1 MIGPL
6 LERIASRRDLT
17 RDEAARLVDLFVE
30 GEATDAQIGA
40 ALMGLALKGETAEE
54 LAGLATAMRA
64 RAVPVTT
71 RHATFVDTAGTG
83 GDRSNT
89 FNISTAAAFVIAAAG
104 LPVAKH
110 GNRAASSR
118 SGSADVLAAL
128 GARADVSAERAGHCL
143 DEIGICFMFAPSYH
157 AATRRVAELRR
168 QLGVR
173 TAFNL
178 LGPLTNPARAPR
190 QLVGVFDEPAAE
202 RVAHTLA
209 VLGVERAWV
218 VHGLGLDEITVAGAT
233 AVFEVVGG
241 EVARRFELHPDEL
254 GCACRPVEELRGGTP
269 EENAAIVR
277 GVLDGTLAGARRDV
291 VLLNAAA
298 GLVVG
303 GAAASMG
310 EGLERA
316 AAAVD
321 SGAASELLR
330 RFCDMT
336 NSSAE

>member
-6 LERIASRRDLT
+6 LERLAARRDLS
-17 RDEAARLVDLFVE
+17 REEAARLVDMIVD

-54 LAGLATAMRA
+54 LAGLAGAMRA
-64 RAVPVTT
+64 RAVSVRT
-71 RHATFVDTAGTG
+71 RHTTFIDTAGTG
-83 GDRSNT
+83 GDGSNT
-89 FNISTAAAFVIAAAG
+89 FNISTAAAFVIAACG

-118 SGSADVLAAL
+118 SGSADVLSAL
-128 GARADVSAERAGHCL
+128 GARTDVTAETAERCL
-143 DEIGICFMFAPSYH
+143 DEVGICFMFAPTYH
-157 AATRRVAELRR
+157 AATRRVAELRK
-168 QLGVR
+168 QLGIR

-190 QLVGVFDEPAAE
+190 QLVGVFDERAAE
-202 RVAHTLA
+202 RVADALA
-209 VLGVERAWV
+209 ALGIERAWV
-218 VHGLGLDEITVAGAT
+218 VHGCGLDEITVVGST
-233 AVFEVVGG
+233 TIFEVAGG
-241 EVARRFELHPDEL
+241 EVSRRFEMHPSEIGYD
-254 GCACRPVEELRGGTP
+254 CRPPESLLGGTP

-277 GVLDGTLAGARRDV
+277 GVLDGSAHGAPREV

-303 GAAASMG
+303 DVADSMRD
-310 EGLERA
+310 GLDRA
-316 AAAVD
+316 AWAID
-321 SGAASELLR
+321 SGTASELLA

-336 NSSAE
+336 NR